1 MTTTH
6 TNPLSEK
13 EGQAMTEDSLEAWL
27 DAMPVEDVRRRIE
40 RIEQEL
46 SDLET
51 LERLRE
57 RRQPPL
63 GQPPLEEGPQPM

>member
-1 MTTTH
+1 
-6 TNPLSEK
+6 
-13 EGQAMTEDSLEAWL
+13 MTEDSLEAWL

-57 RRQPPL
+57 RRQPRAL